1 MTSPRQAIQPP
12 LYPSTRADY
21 FAELEL
27 ATIDGQRAVT
37 AEAFDEAACRA
48 ARFLNLINT
57 TTGDPNPRFAAIRR
71 SAYRTFYPEHN
82 P

>member
-1 MTSPRQAIQPP
+1 MSPRRAIQPP

-27 ATIDGQRAVT
+27 AAIDGQRAVS
-37 AEAFDEAACRA
+37 AIDFEEAANRA

-57 TTGDPNPRFAAIRR
+57 TTGDPNPDHDRIRR
-71 SAYRTFYPEHN
+71 SAYRTFYPDHT